1 MTHTSRTGNVMF
13 SSRVKIDK
21 DLMEKV
27 KKYSGIAGYASPEE
41 FIIHALEKEIARLE
55 ESGNDDEAVKK
66 RLRGLGYIS

>member
-1 MTHTSRTGNVMF
+1 MF

-27 KKYSGIAGYASPEE
+27 KKYSQIAGYASPEE
-41 FIIHALEKEIARLE
+41 FIIHALEKEIAKLE